1 QARLQ
6 TIADFY
12 TNLSP
17 FEREETAII
26 TATNRDRIKINDLI
40 RENLKAS
47 GELGTGYVFRVSDS
61 RGNEQ
66 NKEFAQGD
74 RVVFLEKADFAGSQV
89 RKDDAGVIEEIA
101 IEKKG
106 ETESRLIA
114 IVKNGTRIE
123 VNPDEYNHLDHAYGS
138 TTYKELSSTH
148 QRVLANIDTKQ
159 YSVNS
164 RNDLLS
170 KLAGSEGEVLI
181 YTDDSKGLYDSVKK
195 AQIKISINGFVDS
208 GSEIDKSFLGVQDPR
223 RGCPLSSVQI
233 PGNIMGYSQPDHS
246 NLNAPPRSGVLEK
259 SPLAA
264 SGNLSDAKNLEKE
277 RLLNLI
283 SDKVEYKNAAF
294 SRGEFITMAMDINSD
309 MLSRGESD
317 VEITIKDLVSYFE
330 AQVKS
335 GYYIEMGKL
344 GENTYFSTEQNIK
357 IENEIYN
364 RATAAKDR
372 ISGFD
377 EAQVRHYL
385 EKTTLNNGQKQ
396 ALVFMTGSKDQ
407 VRAIQGAPGV
417 GKSFMLN
424 IAKNFYE
431 EKGYRVTA
439 LAPSNK
445 AVLNLK
451 DRAGFEEAATIHS
464 YLIKLQKEAGTWESS
479 RDPL

>member
-1 QARLQ
+1 KTAIRDAIRGIVNDNLPESIKVLADRVHRIKDDQARLQ

-17 FEREETAII
+17 VEREETAII
-26 TATNRDRIKINDLI
+26 TATNRDRVKINDLI

-66 NKEFAQGD
+66 DREFAQGD

-89 RKDDAGVIEEIA
+89 KKDDAGVIEEIV

-114 IVKNGTRIE
+114 IVAKSVRIE

-170 KLAGSEGEVLI
+170 KLSGSEGEVLI
-181 YTDDSKGLYDSVKK
+181 YTDDSKGLYDAVKK
-195 AQIKISINGFVDS
+195 TQNKISINSFLDS
-208 GSEIDKSFLGVQDPR
+208 GSEIDKSFLGVQ
-223 RGCPLSSVQI
+223 GETLQ
-233 PGNIMGYSQPDHS
+233 
-246 NLNAPPRSGVLEK
+246 K

-264 SGNLSDAKNLEKE
+264 SGNLSDAKDLEKE
-277 RLLNLI
+277 RLLTLI

-317 VEITIKDLVSYFE
+317 VEITIKDLASYFE
-330 AQVKS
+330 GKVKS
-335 GYYIEMGKL
+335 GYYIEMG
-344 GENTYFSTEQNIK
+344 
-357 IENEIYN
+357 
-364 RATAAKDR
+364 
-372 ISGFD
+372 
-377 EAQVRHYL
+377 
-385 EKTTLNNGQKQ
+385 
-396 ALVFMTGSKDQ
+396 
-407 VRAIQGAPGV
+407 
-417 GKSFMLN
+417 
-424 IAKNFYE
+424 
-431 EKGYRVTA
+431 
-439 LAPSNK
+439 
-445 AVLNLK
+445 
-451 DRAGFEEAATIHS
+451 
-464 YLIKLQKEAGTWESS
+464 
-479 RDPL
+479 

>member
-1 QARLQ
+1 VEPGFRITVYRDKTAIRDAIRGIVNDNLPESIKVLADRIHNIKDDQARLQ

-17 FEREETAII
+17 VEREETAII
-26 TATNRDRIKINDLI
+26 TSTNRDRIKLNDLI

-66 NKEFAQGD
+66 DREFAQGD

-89 RKDDAGVIEEIA
+89 RKDDAGVIEEIV

-114 IVKNGTRIE
+114 IVTNGVRIE

-170 KLAGSEGEVLI
+170 KLSGSEGEVLI
-181 YTDDSKGLYDSVKK
+181 YTDDSKGLYDAVKK
-195 AQIKISINGFVDS
+195 AQNKISINSFLDS
-208 GSEIDKSFLGVQDPR
+208 GSEIDKSFLGVQGGTR
-223 RGCPLSSVQI
+223 RVQPQKSLTEHI
-233 PGNIMGYSQPDHS
+233 IGESMISKQKLFRGQ
-246 NLNAPPRSGVLEK
+246 GGGFLEK

-264 SGNLSDAKNLEKE
+264 SGNLSEEKNLEKE
-277 RLLNLI
+277 RLLAII

-294 SRGEFITMAMDINSD
+294 SRGEFITVAMDINSD

-317 VEITIKDLVSYFE
+317 VEITIKDLASYFE
-330 AQVKS
+330 GKVKS
-335 GYYIEMGKL
+335 GYYIEMG
-344 GENTYFSTEQNIK
+344 
-357 IENEIYN
+357 
-364 RATAAKDR
+364 
-372 ISGFD
+372 
-377 EAQVRHYL
+377 
-385 EKTTLNNGQKQ
+385 
-396 ALVFMTGSKDQ
+396 
-407 VRAIQGAPGV
+407 
-417 GKSFMLN
+417 
-424 IAKNFYE
+424 
-431 EKGYRVTA
+431 
-439 LAPSNK
+439 
-445 AVLNLK
+445 
-451 DRAGFEEAATIHS
+451 
-464 YLIKLQKEAGTWESS
+464 
-479 RDPL
+479 